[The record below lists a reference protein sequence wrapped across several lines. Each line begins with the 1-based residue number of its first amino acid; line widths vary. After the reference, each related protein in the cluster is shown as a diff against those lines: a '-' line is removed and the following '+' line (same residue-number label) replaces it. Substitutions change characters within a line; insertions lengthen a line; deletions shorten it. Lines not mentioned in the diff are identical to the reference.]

1 MKLSV
6 VFTKSFKKDFKKVEK
21 LEKKLLHLKEAII
34 SITDGKP
41 LNKRLLDHPLK
52 GDYKDCRECH
62 LAPDFLLI
70 YKIEGETLILVRC
83 GSHADLFE

>member
-6 VFTKSFKKDFKKVEK
+6 VFTKKFKKDFKRVEK
-21 LEKKLLHLKEAII
+21 IEKKLLQLKETII
-34 SITDGKP
+34 SLTDGQP
-41 LNKRLLDHPLK
+41 LNKRFLDHPLK

-70 YKIEGETLILVRC
+70 YKIEDETLILVRC
-83 GSHADLFE
+83 GSHAELFE

>member
-21 LEKKLLHLKEAII
+21 LEKKLLQLKEAII
-34 SITDGKP
+34 SISDGKP

>member
-6 VFTKSFKKDFKKVEK
+6 VFTKRFKKDFKKVEK
-21 LEKKLLHLKEAII
+21 HEKKLFQLKEVIMNIA
-34 SITDGKP
+34 DGKS
-41 LNKRLLDHPLK
+41 LNKTLLDHQLK

-62 LAPDFLLI
+62 LSPDFLLV

-83 GSHADLFE
+83 GSHAELFE

>member
-1 MKLSV
+1 MTLSV
-6 VFTKSFKKDFKKVEK
+6 VFTKRFKKDFKKVEK
-21 LEKKLLHLKEAII
+21 LEKKLLQLKEAII
-34 SITDGKP
+34 SITDGKL

-70 YKIEGETLILVRC
+70 YKIEGETLILVRY

>member
-6 VFTKSFKKDFKKVEK
+6 VFTKGFRKDFKRVEK
-21 LEKKLLHLKEAII
+21 HEKKLLQLKGAII
-34 SITDGKP
+34 SITEGKP

-70 YKIEGETLILVRC
+70 YKIEEETLILVRC
-83 GSHADLFE
+83 GSHAELFE

>member
-6 VFTKSFKKDFKKVEK
+6 AFTKSFKKDFKKVEK
-21 LEKKLLHLKEAII
+21 LEKKSLQLKEAII
-34 SITDGKP
+34 SISDGKP
-41 LNKRLLDHPLK
+41 LNKRLLDHSLK

>member
-21 LEKKLLHLKEAII
+21 LEKKSLQLKEAII
-34 SITDGKP
+34 LISDGKP
-41 LNKRLLDHPLK
+41 LSKRLLDHPLK

-62 LAPDFLLI
+62 LSPDFLLI
-70 YKIEGETLILVRC
+70 YRIEGDTLILVRC

>member
-6 VFTKSFKKDFKKVEK
+6 VFTKRFKKDFKKVEK
-21 LEKKLLHLKEAII
+21 SEKKLLQLKETII
-34 SITDGKP
+34 SLSDGQP

-62 LAPDFLLI
+62 LAPDYLLI
-70 YKIEGETLILVRC
+70 YKVEDGTLILVRG
-83 GSHADLFE
+83 GSHAELFE

>member
-1 MKLSV
+1 MTLSV
-6 VFTKSFKKDFKKVEK
+6 VFTKRFKKDFKKVEK
-21 LEKKLLHLKEAII
+21 LEKKLLQLKEAII
-34 SITDGKP
+34 SISDGKP